1 MNLGVES
8 TLDRTHSLH
17 FPIFRCTCAALD
29 IEIWLNWNRSTH
41 WYGICFLIDRY
52 HFMLNIHL
60 LENYYS
66 IEILLQLVWID
77 FKMFVSMYLWIIFDN
92 QSAAPTTIW
101 ARNCLLNETKC
112 LGENELVHTHRQ
124 ESGQILWQWEVRK
137 YYDKGDSV
145 RVNWP
150 KVASSAKAEC
160 GRNSDSTRSMF
171 LLLATPSSL
180 PTSTSLSSLPSWRR
194 GLDKGSIASQQIL
207 AVNGFVFGN

>member
-1 MNLGVES
+1 
-8 TLDRTHSLH
+8 
-17 FPIFRCTCAALD
+17 
-29 IEIWLNWNRSTH
+29 
-41 WYGICFLIDRY
+41 
-52 HFMLNIHL
+52 
-60 LENYYS
+60 
-66 IEILLQLVWID
+66 
-77 FKMFVSMYLWIIFDN
+77 MFVSMYLWIIFDN

-180 PTSTSLSSLPSWRR
+180 PTSLHPPCTPPPPFPLSHPGEGGWIR
-194 GLDKGSIASQQIL
+194 GVLRASKFLQLMDLCLGISHLGLLQICTHPIMDT
-207 AVNGFVFGN
+207 N